1 MDKKIKKQKMAKQ
14 VKTTVPS
21 AWIVNSNDRGRKS
34 IKKGKVYLSDKEEF
48 QIELFNPLQDCVLAD
63 IKLNGKSISKSG
75 LVLNPGQRFYL
86 DCFID
91 DKKKFI
97 FKTYEVDETDETA
110 QAIAKNGLLEVF
122 FYKESVVTLENW
134 NNKFNRILTGRTY
147 PYWVYPT
154 YPYWGG
160 TVTIGAPYCGSGTT
174 NIFTTNNLTGGS
186 IDLTNLNTTT
196 SNAYYSSNTMAI
208 NSSYSSNIGS
218 VTNTSS
224 IETGRIGKGD
234 KSQQKFESVDMD
246 FDKYYIA
253 STILQI
259 LPESRRP
266 TTASDLAKIFK
277 EDLTK
282 KKKEGT
288 SGNWSH
294 QYDDVKNIIEVK
306 VPKGLSKDSISKIEE
321 VVSNFIWE
329 KDTKENREK
338 IDDKVKS
345 IELLQKLGELHKSGI
360 LTDEEFTTKKA
371 ELLSKI

>member
-1 MDKKIKKQKMAKQ
+1 MAKQ
-14 VKTTVPS
+14 VKPTVPS

-63 IKLNGKSISKSG
+63 IKLNGNSISKSG

-97 FKTYEVDETDETA
+97 FDTYDVDQTDEVKE
-110 QAIAKNGLLEVF
+110 AIAKNGLLEVF
-122 FYKESVVTLENW
+122 FYKESVVTLQNW
-134 NNKFNRILTGRTY
+134 HDKFSRILTTRSY

-160 TVTIGAPYCGSGTT
+160 TVTIGAPYYGTGTT
-174 NIFTTNNLTGGS
+174 NTFTTTNLTSGS
-186 IDLTNLNTTT
+186 IDLSNLNLSNLNTTT
-196 SNAYYSSNTMAI
+196 GNAYYSSNTMAI
-208 NSSYSSNIGS
+208 NSSYTSNIGS

-234 KSQQKFESVDMD
+234 NSQQKFESVDMD

-266 TTASDLAKIFK
+266 IETK
-277 EDLTK
+277 EIK
-282 KKKEGT
+282 V
-288 SGNWSH
+288 H
-294 QYDDVKNIIEVK
+294 KNLVEVK
-306 VPKGLSKDSISKIEE
+306 VPKGLSEEMISKINE
-321 VVSNFIWE
+321 VVSDFVWE

-338 IDDKVKS
+338 IDDKIKS
-345 IELLQKLGELHKSGI
+345 VELLQKLGELHKSGI

>member
-48 QIELFNPLQDCVLAD
+48 QVELFNPLQDCVLAD
-63 IKLNGKSISKSG
+63 IKLNGNSISKSG

-97 FKTYEVDETDETA
+97 FETYEVDETDETA

-122 FYKESVVTLENW
+122 FYKESVVTLQNW
-134 NNKFNRILTGRTY
+134 SDKFNRILTGRTY

-160 TVTIGAPYCGSGTT
+160 TVTIGAPYCGTGTVNTFT
-174 NIFTTNNLTGGS
+174 NTNLTGGS
-186 IDLTNLNTTT
+186 IDLSNLNTTT
-196 SNAYYSSNTMAI
+196 GNAYYSSNTMAI
-208 NSSYSSNIGS
+208 NSSYTSNIGS

-234 KSQQKFESVDMD
+234 KSQQKFESIDMD

-266 TTASDLAKIFK
+266 IETK
-277 EDLTK
+277 EIK
-282 KKKEGT
+282 SRE
-288 SGNWSH
+288 N
-294 QYDDVKNIIEVK
+294 VIEVE

-321 VVSNFIWE
+321 LVSDFVWE

>member
-14 VKTTVPS
+14 VKNTVPS

-63 IKLNGKSISKSG
+63 IKLNGNSISKSG

-97 FKTYEVDETDETA
+97 FDTYEVDDTDETA

-122 FYKESVVTLENW
+122 FYKESVVTLQNW
-134 NNKFNRILTGRTY
+134 SDRFNRILTTRTY

-154 YPYWGG
+154 YPYWGN
-160 TVTIGAPYCGSGTT
+160 TVTIGAPYCGTGTT
-174 NIFTTNNLTGGS
+174 NTFTTTNLTSGS
-186 IDLTNLNTTT
+186 IDLSNLNTSTG
-196 SNAYYSSNTMAI
+196 NAYYSSNTMAI
-208 NSSYSSNIGS
+208 NSSYTNNVSLTSAIGGS
-218 VTNTSS
+218 AKS

-234 KSQQKFESVDMD
+234 NSKQKFESVDMD

-266 TTASDLAKIFK
+266 IETK
-277 EDLTK
+277 EIKVHKSL
-282 KKKEGT
+282 
-288 SGNWSH
+288 
-294 QYDDVKNIIEVK
+294 IEVK

-321 VVSNFIWE
+321 LVSDFVWE
-329 KDTKENREK
+329 KDTKENRDI
-338 IDDKVKS
+338 IDDKIKS
-345 IELLQKLGELHKSGI
+345 VELLQKIGELHKAGI

>member
-1 MDKKIKKQKMAKQ
+1 MAKQ

-63 IKLNGKSISKSG
+63 IKLNGNSISKSG

-97 FKTYEVDETDETA
+97 FDTYEVDDADETQ

-134 NNKFNRILTGRTY
+134 SDRFSRILTTRTY

-154 YPYWGG
+154 YPYWGS
-160 TVTIGAPYCGSGTT
+160 TVTIGAPYWGGTGTT
-174 NIFTTNNLTGGS
+174 NTFTTTNLTGGS
-186 IDLTNLNTTT
+186 IDLSNLNTTT
-196 SNAYYSSNTMAI
+196 GNAYYSSNNMMAI
-208 NSSYSSNIGS
+208 NSSYTNNVSLTSAIGGS
-218 VTNTSS
+218 AKS

-234 KSQQKFESVDMD
+234 NSKQKFESVDMD

-266 TTASDLAKIFK
+266 IETK
-277 EDLTK
+277 EIKFNSNT
-282 KKKEGT
+282 GT
-288 SGNWSH
+288 
-294 QYDDVKNIIEVK
+294 IEVK

-321 VVSNFIWE
+321 VVSDFIWE
-329 KDTKENREK
+329 KDTKENRDK
-338 IDDKVKS
+338 IDDKIKS
-345 IELLQKLGELHKSGI
+345 VELLQKLGELHKSGI
-360 LTDEEFTTKKA
+360 LTDEEFTTKKV

>member
-1 MDKKIKKQKMAKQ
+1 MDKKIKKQKMAK
-14 VKTTVPS
+14 KTATTITAPA

-34 IKKGKVYLSDKEEF
+34 IKKGKVYLQDKEEF
-48 QIELFNPLQDCVLAD
+48 QIELYNPLQNCVLAD
-63 IKLNGKSISKSG
+63 IKLNGNSISKSG

-97 FKTYEVDETDETA
+97 FNTYEVDESDETQ

-134 NNKFNRILTGRTY
+134 NDKFNRILTGRTY
-147 PYWVYPT
+147 PYWVYPS
-154 YPYWGG
+154 YPWSGVYYG
-160 TVTIGAPYCGSGTT
+160 TGITT
-174 NIFTTNNLTGGS
+174 GVC
-186 IDLTNLNTTT
+186 NTTT
-196 SNAYYSSNTMAI
+196 TAGNFNLTNTTGTAYYSNTTPI
-208 NSSYSSNIGS
+208 NACYTSDFSL
-218 VTNTSS
+218 TSS
-224 IETGRIGKGD
+224 IGGSMETGRIEKGQ
-234 KSQQKFESVDMD
+234 KSQQKFESIDMD

-266 TTASDLAKIFK
+266 IETK
-277 EDLTK
+277 EIK
-282 KKKEGT
+282 V
-288 SGNWSH
+288 H
-294 QYDDVKNIIEVK
+294 KNLIEVK

-321 VVSNFIWE
+321 LVSDFVWE
-329 KDTKENREK
+329 KDTKENRDI
-338 IDDKVKS
+338 IDDKIKS
-345 IELLQKLGELHKSGI
+345 VELLQKLGELHKSGI

>member
-63 IKLNGKSISKSG
+63 IKLNGNSISKSG

-97 FKTYEVDETDETA
+97 FETYEVDETDETA
-110 QAIAKNGLLEVF
+110 QAIVKNGLLEVF
-122 FYKESVVTLENW
+122 FYKESVVTLQNW
-134 NNKFNRILTGRTY
+134 SDKFNRILTGRTY

-174 NIFTTNNLTGGS
+174 NIFTTGGN
-186 IDLTNLNTTT
+186 IDLSNLNTTT
-196 SNAYYSSNTMAI
+196 GNAYYSSNTMAI
-208 NSSYSSNIGS
+208 NSSYTSNIGNIGS
-218 VTNTSS
+218 VKNTSS

-259 LPESRRP
+259 LPESRKP
-266 TTASDLAKIFK
+266 VETNEI
-277 EDLTK
+277 
-282 KKKEGT
+282 KKERRIQ
-288 SGNWSH
+288 SGLWPH
-294 QYDDVKNIIEVK
+294 QDNYKNKSDSVIDLIK
-306 VPKGLSKDSISKIEE
+306 KLS
-321 VVSNFIWE
+321 
-329 KDTKENREK
+329 
-338 IDDKVKS
+338 
-345 IELLQKLGELHKSGI
+345 ELHNSGI